1 MNQQTGN
8 TNSQNNVTVELLSE
22 MYRNVTMGSETLSM
36 VVPKIHGSEMLTNVT
51 GQMEKYGEFTA
62 RTGEMLNRMEVT
74 PRESS
79 LMKRSMTKMGIAMN
93 TAADPSDRHIAA
105 MIGKGTMT
113 GLTELTGKLHKLTEA
128 DGEAVDLCHRI
139 LDFEKQETMNI
150 LDYT

>member
-1 MNQQTGN
+1 MNQHS

-36 VVPKIHGSEMLTNVT
+36 VVPKIHGSEMLTNIT
-51 GQMEKYGEFTA
+51 GQMEQYGQFTT
-62 RTGEMLNRMEVT
+62 RTEEMLNRLEVK

-93 TAADPSDRHIAA
+93 TVMDPSDNHIAA

-128 DGEAVDLCHRI
+128 DQSAADLCREI
-139 LDFEKQETMNI
+139 LAFEKEQTMKI

>member
-1 MNQQTGN
+1 MNQHS

-36 VVPKIHGSEMLTNVT
+36 VVPKVHGSEMLTNIT
-51 GQMEKYGEFTA
+51 GQMEQYGQFTT
-62 RTGEMLNRMEVT
+62 RTEEMLNRLEVT

-93 TAADPSDRHIAA
+93 TAMDPSDNHIAA

-113 GLTELTGKLHKLTEA
+113 GLTELTGKLHKLKEA
-128 DGEAVDLCHRI
+128 DQGAADLCREI
-139 LDFEKQETMNI
+139 LAFEKEQTMKI
-150 LDYT
+150 LEYT